1 MREWSGYDMK
11 NYISSRRAKWTL
23 SFKMVLLTVILLTAV
38 LGIVGV
44 FFYQLLA
51 DSLEQQMGER
61 ALSVS
66 QSTAEIPELR
76 ERMADAEPGM
86 DVQDLIEPIRLAS
99 DAEFIVVGDM
109 EERRYSHPNPELLG
123 ERMIGE
129 DNDRALQEGLA
140 YVSQAEGSLGPS
152 IRGKTPLRDPQ
163 GDIIGVVSVGF
174 LVEDVQSVAQAY
186 RGELILAI
194 AIVFGIG
201 LAGALVIARFIKRA
215 LFGMEPEEISYLL
228 LQKETILQSAHE
240 GIIAVNKTGG
250 LTLINKAA
258 QRMLQIEEKDPSSY
272 IGKPV
277 QEVLANSRLPEV
289 LENGESQ
296 YDEEMTFGEY
306 IVVANRVPLY
316 ENKQLVGA
324 VSTFRNKT
332 EIERLTKELS
342 RVKEY
347 AEGLRAQT
355 HEFSNK
361 LYTISGLL
369 QLNETEEAVQYIKE
383 ETKTQQTWIKQL
395 IEKIS
400 DPMVSALLLGKMNQ
414 ALELGIHIDID
425 PHSSIRQPLFSK
437 QRQALITALGNTIDN
452 AMDAVRELPE
462 EERTIQL
469 FFTDI
474 GRDIVFE
481 IENGGPG
488 ISKELQQKIF
498 AQGYSTKEG
507 GHRGFGLAL
516 SKRALENIGGTL
528 ALESDAESGTCF
540 ILTIPAVKEEVL

>member
-1 MREWSGYDMK
+1 MAEWSGYDMK
-11 NYISSRRAKWTL
+11 NYISSRQAKWTL
-23 SFKMVLLTVILLTAV
+23 SFKMMILTAVLLTAV

-44 FFYQLLA
+44 FFYQLLG

-66 QSTAEIPELR
+66 KSTAEIPELR
-76 ERMADAEPGM
+76 ERMAGAEPGM

-99 DAEFIVVGDM
+99 EAEFIVVGDLQ
-109 EERRYSHPNPELLG
+109 ERRYSHPDPDLLG
-123 ERMIGE
+123 QRMVGE
-129 DNDRALQEGLA
+129 DNDRALEEGLA
-140 YVSQAEGSLGPS
+140 YVSRAEGSLGPS
-152 IRGKTPLRDPQ
+152 IRGKTPLRDPD
-163 GDIIGVVSVGF
+163 GEIIGVVSVGF
-174 LVEDVQSVAQAY
+174 LVEDVQSVVQAY
-186 RGELILAI
+186 RSELFSAI
-194 AIVFGIG
+194 AIVFAIG
-201 LAGALVIARFIKRA
+201 LAGALVIARYIKRA

-258 QRMLQIEEKDPSSY
+258 QRMLHIEGEDLSGY
-272 IGKPV
+272 IGRPV
-277 QEVLANSRLPEV
+277 QDVLANSRLPEV
-289 LENGESQ
+289 LESGESQ

-369 QLNETEEAVQYIKE
+369 QLNETEEAVQYIRQ
-383 ETKTQQTWIKQL
+383 ETKTQKSWIRQL

-400 DPMVSALLLGKMNQ
+400 DPMLSALLLGKMNQ

-425 PHSSIRQPLFSK
+425 ETSSIRRSLSSR

-452 AMDAVRELPE
+452 AIDAVRTLSE

-469 FFTDI
+469 FFTDM
-474 GRDIVFE
+474 GGDILFE
-481 IENGGPG
+481 VENGGPG
-488 ISKELQQKIF
+488 IPEALQHKIF
-498 AQGYSTKEG
+498 EQGFSTKQG

-516 SKRALENIGGTL
+516 CKRALEDIGGTL
-528 ALESDAESGTCF
+528 SLESDEESGTCF
-540 ILTIPAVKEEVL
+540 ILTIPSEKEETR